1 MRTGTAC
8 GFYECQQGKRQ
19 LFYNAADSEMKQ
31 LNGFQGTMAKADTI
45 AADDLKLL
53 EHFLDHLWMEHG
65 LTENTLSAYR
75 NDLAGFSLW
84 LANDRGGLKTAGST
98 EIQRYL
104 AEKFNAGYKSRSSA
118 RLLSTL
124 RRFYAWL
131 LRERRISQ
139 DPTRL
144 LESPK
149 AERPLPV
156 SINEEQVIRLLD
168 APDTG
173 EDVGYRDRT
182 MLELLYATGLR
193 VSELVQ
199 LQLSQVSLEPGVVRI
214 MGKGNKERLVPV
226 GEVALDWLSA
236 YLKHVRPSLLEDRPT
251 TTNAVF
257 VTRRGKAMT
266 RQAFWYMIKRSAIR
280 AGIDPERLSPH
291 TLRHAFATHLLNHGA
306 DLRVVQ
312 MLLGHSDIST
322 TQIYTHVA
330 DQRLRDLYRQHHPR
344 A

>member
-1 MRTGTAC
+1 M
-8 GFYECQQGKRQ
+8 
-19 LFYNAADSEMKQ
+19 
-31 LNGFQGTMAKADTI
+31 
-45 AADDLKLL
+45 LL
-53 EHFLDHLWMEHG
+53 EQFIDHLWMEYG
-65 LTENTLSAYR
+65 LSENTLSAYR
-75 NDLAGFSLW
+75 NDLAGFSIW
-84 LANDRGGLKTAGST
+84 LATHHKALLGASSGDV
-98 EIQRYL
+98 QHYL
-104 AEKFNAGYKSRSSA
+104 ADKFDQGYKSRSSA

-131 LRERRISQ
+131 MREKRIDLS
-139 DPTRL
+139 PTQS

-149 AERPLPV
+149 SGRLLPV
-156 SINEEQVIRLLD
+156 ALSEEQVFCLLN

-173 EDVGYRDRT
+173 DDIGYRDRT

-193 VSELVQ
+193 VSELVN
-199 LQLSQVSLEPGVVRI
+199 LQLSQLVIEPGVLRV

-226 GEVALDWLSA
+226 GEVALDWLTA
-236 YLKHVRPSLLEDRPT
+236 YLRHARPSLLKDKASA
-251 TTNAVF
+251 TNAVF
-257 VTRRGKAMT
+257 VTQRGKAMT
-266 RQAFWYMIKRSAIR
+266 RQAFWYLIKRYALR
-280 AGIDPERLSPH
+280 AGIDPDKLSPH

-330 DQRLRDLYRQHHPR
+330 DQRLRDLYRRHHPR

>member
-1 MRTGTAC
+1 MAR
-8 GFYECQQGKRQ
+8 
-19 LFYNAADSEMKQ
+19 ADN
-31 LNGFQGTMAKADTI
+31 LTV
-45 AADDLKLL
+45 DDQELL
-53 EHFLDHLWMEHG
+53 ERFLDHLWMENG

-75 NDLAGFSLW
+75 NDLAGFSEW
-84 LANDRGGLKTAGST
+84 LAGEQNKLVAAGSA

-104 AEKFNAGYKSRSSA
+104 AVKFSQGYKSRSSA
-118 RLLSTL
+118 RLLSSL

-131 LRERRISQ
+131 LRERLISQ

-156 SINEEQVIRLLD
+156 SLNEEQVLHLLE

-193 VSELVQ
+193 VSELVN
-199 LQLSQVSLEPGVVRI
+199 LQLSQVSVEPGVLRI

-236 YLKHVRPSLLEDRPT
+236 YIRHVRPSLLEDKST
-251 TTNAVF
+251 MTNAVF

-266 RQAFWYMIKRSAIR
+266 RQAFWYMIKRNAMR
-280 AGIDPERLSPH
+280 AGIDPEKLSPH

>member
-1 MRTGTAC
+1 
-8 GFYECQQGKRQ
+8 
-19 LFYNAADSEMKQ
+19 
-31 LNGFQGTMAKADTI
+31 MAKADTI
-45 AADDLKLL
+45 AALDQKLL
-53 EHFLDHLWMEHG
+53 EQFIDHLWMEHG
-65 LTENTLSAYR
+65 LSENTLSAYR
-75 NDLAGFSLW
+75 NDLAGFSGW
-84 LANDRGGLKTAGST
+84 LETEQTKLTSVST
-98 EIQRYL
+98 SDVQRYL
-104 AEKFNAGYKSRSSA
+104 ASKFEQGYKSRSSA

-131 LRERRISQ
+131 LRDKRIYQ

-156 SINEEQVIRLLD
+156 TLNEEQVVHLLN
-168 APDTG
+168 APDTK
-173 EDVGYRDRT
+173 DDIGYRDRA

-193 VSELVQ
+193 VTELVN
-199 LQLSQVSLEPGVVRI
+199 LQLSQFSIELGVLRI
-214 MGKGNKERLVPV
+214 VGKGNKERLVPV
-226 GEVALDWLSA
+226 GEVALDWLAA
-236 YLKHVRPSLLEDRPT
+236 YMRHVRPSLLQNKT
-251 TTNAVF
+251 FATNAVF
-257 VTRRGKAMT
+257 VTQRGKAMT
-266 RQAFWYMIKRSAIR
+266 RQAFWYMIKRHAVR
-280 AGIDPERLSPH
+280 AGIDPEKLSPH

-330 DQRLRDLYRQHHPR
+330 DQRLRELYKQHHPR